1 MFLSLVPML
10 HTQNMTA
17 TITFYESVLGFS
29 VAGRAGDEWCRLERD
44 GAAVMFFQIDEFDEP
59 HATATQ
65 YIYVDDL
72 DAFWASIK
80 GDVQAEWGPMEMPY
94 GMYEVGIRDVNGY
107 LLSFGEVM

>member
-44 GAAVMFFQIDEFDEP
+44 GAAVMFFQID
-59 HATATQ
+59 
-65 YIYVDDL
+65 DL